1 MSPHAQGAWTISVRS
16 TATPFSTSVRQHGR
30 VRARFCRATP
40 RISTFCDKACG
51 STRTF
56 RSRRLAVFRPW
67 QSRELMAN
75 ADITFTP
82 DPDADSISSDVADF
96 NGLLVSTQIPTRADG
111 SLELG
116 GITEQSECTLRAL
129 KDALERAG
137 SSMDRVLH
145 LTIYLTDM
153 ADRAAFNEVYKRFFK
168 KPWPVRAAVGVA
180 SLAVEGMRVEVTAMA
195 AKAG

>member
-1 MSPHAQGAWTISVRS
+1 
-16 TATPFSTSVRQHGR
+16 
-30 VRARFCRATP
+30 
-40 RISTFCDKACG
+40 
-51 STRTF
+51 
-56 RSRRLAVFRPW
+56 
-67 QSRELMAN
+67 MAN

-111 SLELG
+111 RLELG